1 VYSFFLL
8 RSLGDKKAVRACEEV
23 YGRDPQRVAAVRPL
37 ADVHSTRLRAIL
49 RVTMSDLEQA
59 VELLGVLEFFSSL
72 ASRNWPGP

>member
-1 VYSFFLL
+1 
-8 RSLGDKKAVRACEEV
+8 
-23 YGRDPQRVAAVRPL
+23 VAAVRPL